1 MRVAGGLMLLGSAG
15 CGVWLVLQNRGVMIR
30 ARVGGAV
37 WTGHL
42 YLVLVFGALLAAWFL
57 LGLTFLAG
65 RRRSARRRARK
76 PAHRT
81 PAAPARQ
88 VPYAPPTEYPYGDP
102 SFYGQPRMRAPSR

>member
-15 CGVWLVLQNRGVMIR
+15 CGVWLALQNRDVMIR

-42 YLVLVFGALLAAWFL
+42 YMVLVFGALLAAWFL
-57 LGLTFLAG
+57 LGITFLAN

-76 PAHRT
+76 AAHRP
-81 PAAPARQ
+81 PAAAPKQA
-88 VPYAPPTEYPYGDP
+88 PYPPTYESPYGDP